1 MTTSSP
7 SVVTVMTGGVLSPPI
22 FAVNIRIFAA
32 SKRKRGSRMTR
43 MNTAKDEVRRLLD
56 GLPDEASF
64 EDIQYQVYLLDE
76 VSRGSREIDRGE
88 G

>member
-1 MTTSSP
+1 
-7 SVVTVMTGGVLSPPI
+7 
-22 FAVNIRIFAA
+22 
-32 SKRKRGSRMTR
+32 MTR

-88 G
+88 GIEHGEVKRRLAKWLER